1 METNEKDFTSNFC
14 LKTTLPEITY
24 PELLLPGDPGLPL
37 FMLGDPLALSWL
49 ALAITVAL
57 GPTVR
62 SPYLCRSTQQ
72 GEEEEEE
79 DQTQNGPQ
87 RDEEGRYTMKVQK
100 DMEGKKV
107 ESLGGG
113 GGGIGGLKW
122 KEQQG
127 SEIN

>member
-1 METNEKDFTSNFC
+1 M
-14 LKTTLPEITY
+14 
-24 PELLLPGDPGLPL
+24 
-37 FMLGDPLALSWL
+37 
-49 ALAITVAL
+49 
-57 GPTVR
+57 R

>member
-1 METNEKDFTSNFC
+1 M
-14 LKTTLPEITY
+14 
-24 PELLLPGDPGLPL
+24 
-37 FMLGDPLALSWL
+37 
-49 ALAITVAL
+49 
-57 GPTVR
+57 R

-72 GEEEEEE
+72 GKEEEEE

-113 GGGIGGLKW
+113 GVGIGGLKW